1 MSHQARLFDPP
12 FPEGFVYQP
21 DFLTPDEER
30 AVLSEI
36 ARLEFGE
43 FVMRG
48 VAARR
53 RVVHFGWRY
62 RPEST
67 AVEEGPPIP
76 PFLEPLRERGAGL
89 ARLPARE
96 FVEALVMEYPPGA
109 PIGWHRDAPM
119 FGVIVGISLLGACR
133 FLLRRQEG
141 GERIELA
148 LPPRSAYVLA
158 GAARSEWQHHI
169 PPVKAL
175 RYSITFRTLRRRP
188 AGPVPAP

>member
-1 MSHQARLFDPP
+1 MPEQPRLFEQP

-30 AVLSEI
+30 GVLSEI
-36 ARLEFGE
+36 ERLEFGQ
-43 FVMRG
+43 FVLRG

-67 AVEEGPPIP
+67 SLQEGPPIP
-76 PFLEPLRERGAGL
+76 SFLEPLRERAGHLAGL
-89 ARLPARE
+89 PAADLL
-96 FVEALVMEYPPGA
+96 EALVMEYPPGA

-133 FLLRRQEG
+133 FLLRRAEG
-141 GERIELA
+141 GEKVELA

-169 PPVKAL
+169 PPVKTL
-175 RYSITFRTLRRRP
+175 RYSITFRTLRRPR
-188 AGPVPAP
+188 GPS